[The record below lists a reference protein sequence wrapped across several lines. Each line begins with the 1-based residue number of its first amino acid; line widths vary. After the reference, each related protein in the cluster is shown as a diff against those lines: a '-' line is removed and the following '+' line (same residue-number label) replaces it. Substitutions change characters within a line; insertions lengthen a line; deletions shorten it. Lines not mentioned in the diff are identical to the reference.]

1 MRGERPRWVVG
12 VDIGGTNLRVGS
24 VPAGSVPVGSV
35 PVDSGAP
42 PRIRRFATRPALGP
56 DHVLDRIVAM
66 IRESVAEVGR
76 GRVAGIGLGA
86 PGPLDT
92 ESGVVAET
100 PNLGWRDFPL
110 RDLVAEACGLPATLE
125 NDANCFAYGE
135 WWKGAGRGCGHLVG
149 ITLGTGIGGGVVID
163 GEIHHGAAGGAG
175 EVGHMSVD
183 FRGRPC
189 ACGSRG
195 CVEAYASGPAIASRA
210 VEAITDADGSI
221 LASLVDGD
229 LDAVT
234 AETVSEAAAAGDRHA
249 GEILRE
255 TADILA
261 TAIANVIH
269 LLSPGAVVIGGGVAN
284 AGERLLRPL
293 RRQVERRVFGTHL
306 RSCRILRGELGDA
319 AGVIGAAGVFSR
331 AHPGGPR

>member
-1 MRGERPRWVVG
+1 MTGARPRWVVG
-12 VDIGGTNLRVGS
+12 VDIGGTNLRVGR
-24 VPAGSVPVGSV
+24 VALEG
-35 PVDSGAP
+35 GAP
-42 PRIRRFATRPALGP
+42 PARIRRWSTRPALGP
-56 DHVLDRIVAM
+56 DRVLDRIVAM

-76 GRVAGIGLGA
+76 DSVAGIGLGA

-110 RDLVAEACGLPATLE
+110 RDLVAEACGLPATLD
-125 NDANCFAYGE
+125 NDANCFTYGE
-135 WWKGAGRGCGHLVG
+135 WWMGAGRGCGHLVG

-163 GEIHHGAAGGAG
+163 GEIQHGASGGAG

-189 ACGSRG
+189 ACGARG

-210 VEAITDADGSI
+210 AEAIKDTGGSI

-234 AETVSEAAAAGDRHA
+234 SETVSEAAAAGDRHA
-249 GEILRE
+249 GEILRD
-255 TADILA
+255 TADVLA
-261 TAIANVIH
+261 AAVANVIH
-269 LLSPGAVVIGGGVAN
+269 LFNPEAVVIGGGVAN
-284 AGERLLRPL
+284 AGEQLLRPL
-293 RRQVERRVFGTHL
+293 RHAVGRRVFGTHM
-306 RSCRILRGELGDA
+306 RACRILRGELGDA
-319 AGVIGAAGVFSR
+319 AGVIGAAGVFGR
-331 AHPGGPR
+331 AHPGHRR